1 MKDVIYY
8 VLGLLLLIFIVL
20 VTLPFKLLSML
31 YYWEGISDYYINE
44 NEDEY
49 LEIIL
54 KLVCSIM
61 HYKNDN

>member
-1 MKDVIYY
+1 MKDIIYY
-8 VLGLLLLIFIVL
+8 VLGLLLLIFIFL

-31 YYWEGISDYYINE
+31 YYWEGMSTYLTDE
-44 NEDEY
+44 NGEEY

-54 KLVCSIM
+54 NLVCSIM

>member
-8 VLGLLLLIFIVL
+8 VLGLLLLIFIFL

-31 YYWEGISDYYINE
+31 YYWESMSTFTDKNRE
-44 NEDEY
+44 EY

-54 KLVCSIM
+54 NLVCSIM

>member
-1 MKDVIYY
+1 
-8 VLGLLLLIFIVL
+8 
-20 VTLPFKLLSML
+20 ML